1 MKSIAALTILAGSAK
16 AFAPPS
22 PVSRRVETSL
32 NIASELSSMPG
43 ISTETGGK
51 VVCGNEFIYYS
62 TRTMTISFINTT
74 KILLSSPPVRSTGSK

>member
-1 MKSIAALTILAGSAK
+1 MKSIAALTILAGSAV
-16 AFAPPS
+16 AFAPPL
-22 PVSRRVETSL
+22 SRRVETSL

-62 TRTMTISFINTT
+62 TRT
-74 KILLSSPPVRSTGSK
+74 

>member
-1 MKSIAALTILAGSAK
+1 MKSIAALTILAGSAV

-51 VVCGNEFIYYS
+51 VVCGNEFIYYHPYL
-62 TRTMTISFINTT
+62 TISFINTT